1 MQYLLPKVVT
11 SLIWF
16 NENRILIFYFSSFL
30 LFWLANPSVIF
41 ISCVHFSAHPECTWN
56 VNAGTLLIHLSK
68 TCEPPHPPL
77 FFVLPICLPWGEPRA
92 TLIQTLTKRRFLWG
106 RKEAEDSMAKNNE
119 VERTECG
126 RSLTWCWHLAHPV
139 DERRATGDP
148 GRTGRP
154 GVGLSVGNDPQLCL
168 DCEGKMPLTQ
178 SAQIW
183 PRGLQK
189 RKINEHVNE
198 LSSSYQLLNNI

>member
-1 MQYLLPKVVT
+1 MYVKRQCRNTSHSSIKDLWTPTPSLL
-11 SLIWF
+11 L
-16 NENRILIFYFSSFL
+16 SSFYL
-30 LFWLANPSVIF
+30 PS
-41 ISCVHFSAHPECTWN
+41 
-56 VNAGTLLIHLSK
+56 L
-68 TCEPPHPPL
+68 
-77 FFVLPICLPWGEPRA
+77 GEPRA
-92 TLIQTLTKRRFLWG
+92 ALIQTLTKRRFLWG

-126 RSLTWCWHLAHPV
+126 RSLTCCWHLAHPV

-148 GRTGRP
+148 GWTGRP